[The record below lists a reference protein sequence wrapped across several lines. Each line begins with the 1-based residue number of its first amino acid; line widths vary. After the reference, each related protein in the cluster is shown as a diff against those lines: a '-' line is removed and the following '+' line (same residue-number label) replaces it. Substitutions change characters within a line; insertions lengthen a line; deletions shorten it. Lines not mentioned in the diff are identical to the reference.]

1 MKKIV
6 VIGATSAISE
16 AFCRKYI
23 EEGNS
28 FYLVSRRTKLLE
40 QIKDDLLVRGA
51 SRVEILK
58 FDIND
63 TQEHEGMLSQA
74 NDFLNGIDVV
84 LIAHG
89 SLPNQAKCE
98 KSFEDTYSELMT
110 NAISVI
116 SLLTYV
122 ANYFEKQR
130 SGLIIVITSV
140 AGDRGRKSNYVYGTA
155 KGALSIFMQGL
166 RNRLSNS
173 GVNVITIKP
182 GLIDT
187 PMTKEFRKG
196 MLWSSPSVVA
206 QGMINAIENNRSEVY
221 LPRYWYYIMFLIKC
235 IPENIFKRLSL

>member
-28 FYLVSRRTKLLE
+28 FYLVSRRIKLLE

-51 SRVEILK
+51 NRVEILK

-63 TQEHEGMLSQA
+63 TQEHENMLSQA

>member
-51 SRVEILK
+51 SRVEILQ

-63 TQEHEGMLSQA
+63 TQEHENMLSQA

-206 QGMINAIENNRSEVY
+206 QGMINAIENNRSEGY